1 MVSAAGVTLA
11 AMSKIQS
18 DFGSLAD
25 RVQTPSGAG
34 QDVRHAWLDGD
45 VPVLLVS
52 WRRSEHGAWEGLV
65 MGAAAHGPAVTWVT
79 SARLRP
85 VSV

>member
-1 MVSAAGVTLA
+1 MNRVHAAQYPLHQKVEVSVQRLRWSRRMVSAAGVTLA

-34 QDVRHAWLDGD
+34 QDELSPR
-45 VPVLLVS
+45 
-52 WRRSEHGAWEGLV
+52 
-65 MGAAAHGPAVTWVT
+65 
-79 SARLRP
+79 
-85 VSV
+85 